1 MKQYIRLMLG
11 QKSIYAKECYDGR
24 FIGADYGIK
33 EDLSTKLPD
42 NWKDF
47 NQKYIPVYMNSH
59 PGKTKIGAGLS
70 CGQLWTICKG
80 INIGDIIL
88 CPDGRGEYFVGE
100 IASDYY
106 YKENEIL
113 PHRRNVNWFKE
124 KINRLTMTEELRNST
139 GSIGTVSN
147 ITKYSQEIETF
158 IQGINKPKI
167 ITNDETIEDPS
178 TFAMEKH
185 LEDFLIENWENT
197 ELGKNYNIYT
207 EDGEKIGQQY
217 ETEIG
222 TIDILGISKDKKTL
236 LVVELKRGRT
246 SDVVVGQIQRYMG
259 FIKEE
264 LAEAGQ
270 DVKGVLIALEDDKK
284 LKYALSVTNNIE
296 FYKYKIDF
304 KLIKS

>member
-1 MKQYIRLMLG
+1 MLG

-88 CPDGRGEYFVGE
+88 CPDGQGEYFVCE

-158 IQGINKPKI
+158 IQGIDKPKI

-222 TIDILGISKDKKTL
+222 IIDILGISKDKKTL

-284 LKYALSVTNNIE
+284 LKYALSVTSNIE

>member
-1 MKQYIRLMLG
+1 MLG
-11 QKSIYAKECYDGR
+11 QKSIYAKECYDGK

-47 NQKYIPVYMNSH
+47 NQKYIPIYMNSH

-70 CGQLWTICKG
+70 CGQLWTICNG
-80 INIGDIIL
+80 ISIGDIIL
-88 CPDGRGEYFVGE
+88 CPDGQGEYFIGE
-100 IASDYY
+100 IVSDYY

-113 PHRRNVNWFKE
+113 PHRRNVNWFKR
-124 KINRLTMTEELRNST
+124 KINRLNMTDELRNST
-139 GSIGTVSN
+139 GSIGTVAN

-158 IQGINKPKI
+158 IQGENIPKI

-222 TIDILGISKDKKTL
+222 TIDILGISKDRKTL

-259 FIKEE
+259 FVKGE
-264 LAEAGQ
+264 LAEGGQ
-270 DVKGVLIALEDDKK
+270 EVKGVLIALEDDKK